1 MSSFVDELKREF
13 SKTDNALIKIIL
25 INLFVFL
32 FLLVAKVI
40 LTLSGASMVYH
51 TLLQYVILPANLP
64 TFAYQPWTL
73 FSYFFA
79 HEDLFH
85 ILFNMLFFYWFGRLI
100 NEYLGTRRLVALYV
114 LGGIVGGITYI
125 AIYNLVP
132 YFQEVVATS
141 KLLGASGAAF
151 AVAVAASTLLP
162 NYYFNLI
169 FLGPIKIKYIALFY
183 IILSFAQSIGPN
195 AGGNLAHLGGALFGF
210 LFIKALKGGNDLG
223 RPIYFL
229 MDTWEGLFKKRPSLR
244 VTHRSKSVYQGSV
257 SSTFTKST
265 KASQSY
271 TEIPDQDE
279 IDSILD
285 KISKSGY
292 ESLSREEKQKLF
304 RASQQ

>member
-40 LTLSGASMVYH
+40 LTLSGAASVYH
-51 TLLQYVILPANLP
+51 TFLQYIILPADLSS
-64 TFAYQPWTL
+64 FAYKPWTL
-73 FSYFFA
+73 VSHFFA
-79 HEDLFH
+79 HEELFH

-100 NEYLGTRRLVALYV
+100 DEYLGTRRLVALYV
-114 LGGIVGGITYI
+114 LGGLIGGITYI

-132 YFQEVVATS
+132 YFQDVLPTS
-141 KLLGASGAAF
+141 RLLGASGAAF
-151 AVAVAASTLLP
+151 AVAVGAATLLP
-162 NYYFNLI
+162 NYTFHLI
-169 FLGPIKIKYIALFY
+169 FLGPIRIKYIALFY

-195 AGGNLAHLGGALFGF
+195 AGGNLAHLGGALFGYF
-210 LFIKALKGGNDLG
+210 FIVLLKKGSDIGK
-223 RPIYFL
+223 PVYFI
-229 MDTWEGLFKKRPSLR
+229 MDTWEGLFKKRPPLR

-257 SSTFTKST
+257 SS
-265 KASQSY
+265 SY
-271 TEIPDQDE
+271 TQTTKTSRVYNEVPDQDE